1 MTEWQWMVVAIG
13 GPAGGMGVCAAVA
26 YRIRE
31 RARTGGL
38 VAAARA
44 MRPGGTIRYRSLDRQ
59 GRATTEWEVRL
70 PPAAG
75 HRARDARDSDGRVP
89 GEHGGCGEAA

>member
-13 GPAGGMGVCAAVA
+13 GPTGAMGVCAAVA

-31 RARTGGL
+31 RARTVGL
-38 VAAARA
+38 VTAARA

-59 GRATTEWEVRL
+59 GRATTEWEMRL
-70 PPAAG
+70 PPAAD
-75 HRARDARDSDGRVP
+75 RPARERDGRAP
-89 GEHGGCGEAA
+89 GEHGGCGEAT